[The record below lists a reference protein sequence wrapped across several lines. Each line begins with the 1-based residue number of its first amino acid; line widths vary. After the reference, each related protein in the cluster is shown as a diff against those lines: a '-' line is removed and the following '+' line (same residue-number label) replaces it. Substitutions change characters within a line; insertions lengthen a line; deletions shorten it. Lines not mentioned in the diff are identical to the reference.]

1 MFWNISGERGE
12 EGFTFNS
19 LFTTKNESMIWL
31 KVLEVRRRANLEKM
45 LFITILIIEFDGLP
59 VV

>member
-19 LFTTKNESMIWL
+19 LFTTKNESTIWL
-31 KVLEVRRRANLEKM
+31 KVLEVRRRANLEKKV
-45 LFITILIIEFDGLP
+45 LNNIL
-59 VV
+59 

>member
-1 MFWNISGERGE
+1 
-12 EGFTFNS
+12 
-19 LFTTKNESMIWL
+19 MIWL

-45 LFITILIIEFDGLP
+45 LYITILIIQFDGLP